1 MQGPHGAIFAPTLPE
16 IRLEQVSTSAGSSTG
31 FSATFRVTRTGD
43 VSQALPV
50 YLNITDTS
58 TPSTTEKTVT
68 IPAGASSVTVSL
80 ALAPS
85 DSSKQNVAISVLPDP
100 SYNVQPKIL
109 NTAVQV
115 LSLPLP
121 K

>member
-1 MQGPHGAIFAPTLPE
+1 HGALFVASLPE

-31 FSATFRVTRTGD
+31 LSATFQVSRTGD
-43 VSQALPV
+43 VSLALPV
-50 YLNITDTS
+50 YLSITDSSIASS
-58 TPSTTEKTVT
+58 TTTEKTVT
-68 IPAGASSVTVSL
+68 IPAGASSVTASL
-80 ALAPS
+80 VLAAS
-85 DSSKQNVAISVLPDP
+85 DSSKQNVVVSVQPDP
-100 SYNVQPKIL
+100 SYNVQPNIL